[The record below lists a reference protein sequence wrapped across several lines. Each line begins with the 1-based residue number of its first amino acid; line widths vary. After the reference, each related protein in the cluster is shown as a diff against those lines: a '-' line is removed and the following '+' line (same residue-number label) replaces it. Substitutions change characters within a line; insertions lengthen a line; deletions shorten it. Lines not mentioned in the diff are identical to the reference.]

1 MSDIPAIK
9 AEVKA
14 RRLATEALDK
24 ALDLAQEDATKLFCQ
39 ASWNRIRLGVAIG
52 LTLLLGIKGLISH
65 DRTGQTFL
73 VTAFCMAFAAAC
85 DVAAYRQRKIQA
97 LLRLIKHENPSLH
110 AKITNRRE
118 V

>member
-14 RRLATEALDK
+14 RRLAADALDR
-24 ALDLAQEDATKLFCQ
+24 AWDIAQEDATKLFCQ
-39 ASWNRIRLGVAIG
+39 SSWNRIRGGVAIG
-52 LTLLLGIKGLISH
+52 LALSLGIKGMISH
-65 DRTGQTFL
+65 DGTGQMFL
-73 VTAFCMAFAAAC
+73 VAAFCMAFAAAC
-85 DVAAYRQRKIQA
+85 DAAANREKKIQA